1 MDVVKERDGKS
12 YVIKVVSP
20 EEQNQVLSS
29 SDIEMDAR
37 ARQAVKVAI
46 EKAKFCKKPVA
57 RYDIETKRAYIEY
70 ADGTRKYVGQE
81 ADDTCFTVL
90 NILR

>member
-1 MDVVKERDGKS
+1 MDVVKERDGKT

-20 EEQNQVLSS
+20 EEQNQVLSN

-46 EKAKFCKKPVA
+46 EKAQFCKKPVA
-57 RYDIETKRAYIEY
+57 RYDTETKRAYIEY
-70 ADGTRKYVGQE
+70 ADGERKYVE
-81 ADDTCFTVL
+81 
-90 NILR
+90 